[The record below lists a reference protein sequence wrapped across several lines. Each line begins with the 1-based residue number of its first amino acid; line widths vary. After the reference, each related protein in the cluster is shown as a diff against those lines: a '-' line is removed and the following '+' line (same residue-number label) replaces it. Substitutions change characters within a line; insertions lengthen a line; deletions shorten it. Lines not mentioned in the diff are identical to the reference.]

1 MYRIMNIIIKSAS
14 NTLIIRVTNV
24 LDDTG
29 KMINRN
35 LQKYNNLCYA
45 IPILVNLLV
54 ENIRMKTI

>member
-1 MYRIMNIIIKSAS
+1 MNIIIKSAS
-14 NTLIIRVTNV
+14 STNIINNV

-35 LQKYNNLCYA
+35 IQKYDNVCYA